1 MFSND
6 VDLVRL
12 EPGLFDLVG
21 WSSQRLLVATGSI
34 TGGVLV
40 LNAPG
45 DALVSGV
52 TSGDVVQVG
61 GVAMEVLS
69 VAFGDVVLVAR
80 IGEFGA
86 TPIVPLDQPSAQVE
100 VMTFRPQISLVHR
113 QILRSIGIDPD
124 GSLVE
129 GEPGESSVMNPDGL
143 RLLESLGTLH
153 LVFSAAAAIS
163 SGGSPLAERAAWY
176 RERYADERSRAVA
189 RIDTDGDGR
198 VDAAR
203 RPSVVPVVRS

>member
-21 WSSQRLLVATGSI
+21 WSSQRLLVATGAI
-34 TGGVLV
+34 TSGVLL

-45 DALVSGV
+45 DAQAAGV
-52 TSGDVVQVG
+52 QAGDVVQVG
-61 GVAMEVLS
+61 GVPMEVLT

-100 VMTFRPQISLVHR
+100 VTTFRPQIGLVHR

-124 GSLVE
+124 GPLEE
-129 GEPGESSVMNPDGL
+129 GEPGEAAVLNPDGL

-153 LVFSAAAAIS
+153 MVFSAAAAIS
-163 SGGSPLAERAAWY
+163 PGGSPLAERAAWY
-176 RERYADERSRAVA
+176 RERFADERSRAVA
-189 RIDTDGDGR
+189 RMDTDGDGR
-198 VDAAR
+198 VDATR
-203 RPSVVPVVRS
+203 RPSVVPMVRA